1 MQEIGEQVGGI
12 ARAASTIA
20 EENERL
26 LRVLEANGNL
36 LAMLSESTTG
46 MVQAMNSL
54 HDGQPLRPFFERT
67 PGGR

>member
-36 LAMLSESTTG
+36 LTMLSESTTG
-46 MVQAMNSL
+46 MVQAMNAL
-54 HDGQPLRPFFERT
+54 HDGQPLRPFFETT